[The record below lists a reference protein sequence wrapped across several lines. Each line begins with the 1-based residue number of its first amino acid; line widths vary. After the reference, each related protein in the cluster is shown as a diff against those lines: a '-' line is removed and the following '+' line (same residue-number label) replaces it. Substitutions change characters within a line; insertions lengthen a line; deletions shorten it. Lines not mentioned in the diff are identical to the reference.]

1 MSRIIVE
8 INSFVQT
15 QSVLEMLDKNQIKY
29 QISSGEADKRE
40 LRAESDSI
48 LKKGPQQTNIKS
60 FINERSYEKIER

>member
-29 QISSGEADKRE
+29 KISSGEADKRE
-40 LRAESDSI
+40 FRAESDSI